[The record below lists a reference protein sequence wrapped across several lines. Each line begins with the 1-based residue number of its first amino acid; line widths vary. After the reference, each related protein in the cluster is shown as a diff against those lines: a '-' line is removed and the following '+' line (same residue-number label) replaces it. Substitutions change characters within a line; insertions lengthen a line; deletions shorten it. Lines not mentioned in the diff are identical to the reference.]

1 MHQVIHAIVDAQTRD
16 DALGVAR
23 GCVFDRL
30 VGATRDSCAEFDYYV
45 TFNEDARVGGKA
57 RWGELPIAAQLNSA
71 DGRELLAQGWNATK
85 AEFERN
91 LAEVRETLTTLNNEE
106 IMNDDDLVRHHCANL
121 GAYAGPPVY
130 LYDEF
135 GNGIRTPDDF
145 VWACEDLDKPWIVP
159 ADVHY

>member
-45 TFNEDARVGGKA
+45 TFNEDARVAGKA
-57 RWGELPIAAQLNSA
+57 RWGKLPIAAQLNSA

-91 LAEVRETLTTLNNEE
+91 LGEVRDALDEFNDKEIRNNE
-106 IMNDDDLVRHHCANL
+106 DLIRHRCANL
-121 GAYAGPPVY
+121 GAYAGPPIY

-135 GNGIRTPDDF
+135 GNGIRAPKDF
-145 VWACEDLDKPWIVP
+145 VWACEDLDNPWIVP